1 MNLIE
6 RYLSKPGNYIVEAG
20 GGYGKSTSLKYLAG
34 FLKDRQVNGKK
45 ELAVYIPMAEFNFRN
60 IQAGALLEYLRQFF
74 SMEVTERA
82 ILEMIAD
89 SAEEYHYLFLL
100 DGLNEVHNYEVNG
113 QTVMDHICND
123 IMRLIS
129 YANVSFIISTRS
141 AELIPENLKKEFEI
155 LVLQPLSNQAVSRYL
170 GIKDMEMIPGHI
182 RKMLENPML
191 LTIFRDIY
199 EKMPEQAVKIGN
211 KYELFELYFVQDE
224 NLHHHEEYSDHL
236 LRVRKYVIEKI
247 LPAAAFEAECR
258 LLKNEQNSE
267 KDMQEILKKTCD
279 TCSPPEHTSAGML
292 REAVFSLGIL
302 DRNRRFTHELYRDY
316 FAAKG
321 FEQLNG
327 SDAGDRTADFI
338 ELLNGWIE
346 HNGRQKE
353 LARRTRFL
361 DLADFIFSAVGSGLV
376 RKLRSCGVRSEE
388 RILTLA
394 ENFYQ
399 QLSGVYDDLSEGREA
414 AEIGWIALKHLQEA
428 EQYYHPVEAA
438 QKYSFTYYSIK
449 WDITGDLQKDGKCLE
464 VILNARKILDQV
476 QDDWRDQEYH
486 RLYGKV
492 LSNIGSYYY
501 KLGQKKGAC
510 ALEMYET
517 AERFHRQ
524 ALEYRKKYCDDSA
537 LAASYRTLMS
547 DSYQMG
553 NYVQGYRYYCE
564 AMDALNQNRTL
575 EEALVFQKGGIPEDL
590 VERAIG
596 SEVKILME
604 GNEPELR
611 ARIQAELPNQIRYV
625 YERSAQLN
633 RSYLKMIR
641 SLEEKLD
648 ELAECETV
656 REKPGLLNRIME
668 YKKKCSSFR

>member
-1 MNLIE
+1 
-6 RYLSKPGNYIVEAG
+6 
-20 GGYGKSTSLKYLAG
+20 
-34 FLKDRQVNGKK
+34 
-45 ELAVYIPMAEFNFRN
+45 
-60 IQAGALLEYLRQFF
+60 
-74 SMEVTERA
+74 MEVTERA

-191 LTIFRDIY
+191 LTIFRIS
-199 EKMPEQAVKIGN
+199 MRRCRSRRVKIGN

-376 RKLRSCGVRSEE
+376 RKLRSCGVRSEG
-388 RILTLA
+388 
-394 ENFYQ
+394 EN
-399 QLSGVYDDLSEGREA
+399 
-414 AEIGWIALKHLQEA
+414 
-428 EQYYHPVEAA
+428 
-438 QKYSFTYYSIK
+438 
-449 WDITGDLQKDGKCLE
+449 
-464 VILNARKILDQV
+464 
-476 QDDWRDQEYH
+476 
-486 RLYGKV
+486 
-492 LSNIGSYYY
+492 
-501 KLGQKKGAC
+501 
-510 ALEMYET
+510 
-517 AERFHRQ
+517 
-524 ALEYRKKYCDDSA
+524 
-537 LAASYRTLMS
+537 S
-547 DSYQMG
+547 DSG
-553 NYVQGYRYYCE
+553 
-564 AMDALNQNRTL
+564 
-575 EEALVFQKGGIPEDL
+575 
-590 VERAIG
+590 
-596 SEVKILME
+596 
-604 GNEPELR
+604 
-611 ARIQAELPNQIRYV
+611 
-625 YERSAQLN
+625 
-633 RSYLKMIR
+633 
-641 SLEEKLD
+641 
-648 ELAECETV
+648 
-656 REKPGLLNRIME
+656 
-668 YKKKCSSFR
+668 